1 MCVHNMLPLTPTN
14 TTHLACH
21 VGFRHGTNHI
31 CPLISNRN
39 QTNLHNILP
48 LISNNTRNPSC
59 KTDLVAMTN
68 WPCQVAPHYQVAPYY
83 R

>member
-1 MCVHNMLPLTPTN
+1 MMIFMRATSPAIRMDPYHPQP
-14 TTHLACH
+14 
-21 VGFRHGTNHI
+21 
-31 CPLISNRN
+31 
-39 QTNLHNILP
+39 NLHNILP